1 MAAGK
6 VNFAR
11 EIRPILSNNCFHC
24 HGPDDKNRKGNGDKG
39 LRFDTE
45 EGAFAALDS
54 GFALVAGHPEK
65 SALVERILTTD
76 KDEVMPPRK
85 TGKKLTPEEIAL
97 LRRWIQEGAAYA
109 GHWAYAKPVA
119 SPVPNVSDLQWGASS
134 VDRFLYARL
143 RAEGLKPSPEAD
155 RATLV
160 RRVALDLTGV
170 PPLPEEVAAFSADS
184 APDAYLRMV
193 DRFLAKSSFGEHWA
207 RLWMDLARYA
217 DSAGYPSDPG
227 RSVWAFR
234 DYVIRAFNSNKPF
247 DQFTVEQIAGDLLP
261 HATEEQMIAT
271 AFHRNTMTNN
281 EGGTS
286 DEEFRTAAVIDR
298 VNTTWSVWMG
308 TSMACAQCH
317 THKFD
322 PLTQKEYFS
331 FFAILNQSEDADR
344 NDEAPLHQFL
354 LPEEKVEKAR
364 LENRAAELEALFKAP
379 VPAWIQGFAAWDAAF
394 PRALEWRGAKPADVK
409 SANGANV
416 AVKENG
422 SVHVGASEKGGDSVT
437 LQIPELVGEIAALQ
451 LVSQPEASL
460 PGGGAGTG
468 ANGAFIVDQIRV
480 SVVSA
485 NAKVKPRDVKFRAVY
500 ASATAG
506 GFEPQTVVGLKAKAE
521 QNARNKGWSV
531 SNSVKEQRLT
541 LIPETEVKLQAGE
554 MLQVELDQRSRKK
567 EQLLASFAVRY
578 TEDKR
583 AELSVATPPKL
594 LAILQTP
601 ADART
606 SENAGQVVDYYVR
619 NHAAEASAERS
630 ALASTI
636 RELEALKPN
645 TVPIMRDLG
654 PDKQRIT
661 KVQIR
666 GNYLNLGDEVSAGTP
681 AVLPPL
687 PAGAKPDRLAMAR
700 WLVSPENPLTAR
712 VIANRFWETIFG
724 VGIVRTSEEFG
735 AQGEMPVHPELLDWL
750 ALELVR
756 SGWDMKAFLKTLLS
770 TAAYR
775 QSSAV
780 TQALQDKDP
789 ENRFLARGPR
799 FRMSAEI
806 LRDQALAVSGLLS
819 PKMFGKPVR
828 PPKPNMGLS
837 TAFGRAND
845 WEVSAGEDRYRRA
858 LYTEVRRNS
867 PYPSFTTFDA
877 PNREVCTLRRSRT
890 NTPLQALVTL
900 NDPVFI
906 EAAQALSRRIIKEG
920 GASTAERIRYA
931 YLRALSREP
940 SAKEIERLERLVQEA
955 AGAFATDTARAQ
967 QMATDPLGAL
977 PAGADMAEHATWTVF
992 SNVLLNL
999 DEVLMRR

>member
-1 MAAGK
+1 M
-6 VNFAR
+6 
-11 EIRPILSNNCFHC
+11 
-24 HGPDDKNRKGNGDKG
+24 
-39 LRFDTE
+39 
-45 EGAFAALDS
+45 
-54 GFALVAGHPEK
+54 
-65 SALVERILTTD
+65 
-76 KDEVMPPRK
+76 
-85 TGKKLTPEEIAL
+85 
-97 LRRWIQEGAAYA
+97 
-109 GHWAYAKPVA
+109 
-119 SPVPNVSDLQWGASS
+119 
-134 VDRFLYARL
+134 
-143 RAEGLKPSPEAD
+143 
-155 RATLV
+155 
-160 RRVALDLTGV
+160 
-170 PPLPEEVAAFSADS
+170 
-184 APDAYLRMV
+184 
-193 DRFLAKSSFGEHWA
+193 
-207 RLWMDLARYA
+207 
-217 DSAGYPSDPG
+217 
-227 RSVWAFR
+227 
-234 DYVIRAFNSNKPF
+234 
-247 DQFTVEQIAGDLLP
+247 
-261 HATEEQMIAT
+261 
-271 AFHRNTMTNN
+271 
-281 EGGTS
+281 
-286 DEEFRTAAVIDR
+286 
-298 VNTTWSVWMG
+298 
-308 TSMACAQCH
+308 
-317 THKFD
+317 
-322 PLTQKEYFS
+322 
-331 FFAILNQSEDADR
+331 
-344 NDEAPLHQFL
+344 
-354 LPEEKVEKAR
+354 
-364 LENRAAELEALFKAP
+364 EALFKAP
-379 VPAWIQGFAAWDAAF
+379 VPAWIQGFAAWDADF

-468 ANGAFIVDQIRV
+468 ANGAFIIDQIRV

-554 MLQVELDQRSRKK
+554 MIQVELDQRSRKK

-606 SENAGQVVDYYVR
+606 SENAGQVVDHYVR
-619 NHAAEASAERS
+619 NHAAEASAERA
-630 ALASTI
+630 ALASTM

-756 SGWDMKAFLKTLLS
+756 SGWDMKAFLKTLLRS
-770 TAAYR
+770 AAYR

-967 QMATDPLGAL
+967 QLATDPLGAL

-992 SNVLLNL
+992 SYVLLNL
-999 DEVLMRR
+999 DDVLMRR